1 MSSFFDA
8 LKEGLDEAV
17 SHKDGKMTLRTNS
30 IELPPPPHNYSA
42 KDIKKL
48 RKK

>member
-1 MSSFFDA
+1 MNDFFEV
-8 LKEGLDEAV
+8 LKEGLSEAV

-42 KDIKKL
+42 RDIKKI